1 MNIKFDKKLNFN
13 FKKYINFANLKRII
27 FNTVIITMF

>member
-1 MNIKFDKKLNFN
+1 MNIKFNKDLNFN

-27 FNTVIITMF
+27 LNITIVTIF